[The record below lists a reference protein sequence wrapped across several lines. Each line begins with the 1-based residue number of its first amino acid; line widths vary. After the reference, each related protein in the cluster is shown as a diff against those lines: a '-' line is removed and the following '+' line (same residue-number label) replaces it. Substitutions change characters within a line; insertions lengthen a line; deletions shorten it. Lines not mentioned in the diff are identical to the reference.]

1 MRALEI
7 QGLGKAYR
15 SYRSPWRRIGSWF
28 DLCEADRETWVLQ
41 DVSFSAIPGE
51 TIGILGH
58 NGAGKSTLLKLITG
72 TLRPTTGSAI
82 ANGRIS
88 AILELG
94 MGFNPEMTGREN
106 ARHGLNLA
114 GIPIETIETLLP
126 EIHEFSEIGTFFDQ
140 PLRTYSSGMQVRVAF
155 AVATAV
161 RPEILIV
168 DEALSVG
175 DAYFQH
181 KSFKRI
187 REFQAAGTTLL
198 FVSHDTNAIQAICD
212 RALLFERGRLLRD
225 DRPDVVVDHYN
236 HLIAQRTESDQ
247 IEELIG
253 EEGRVQTVSGSR
265 KVAIEAVEVLDS
277 EGRNAEVVG
286 TGART
291 TLRVEAKVREP
302 VEALVLG
309 VSIRDRL
316 GQTIYGTN
324 TWYTDQTL
332 SELRAGQN
340 IVFDVVF
347 PCDLGPGTYSVAIA
361 LTSSETHLVENYEWR
376 NLAAV
381 FEVVNLDKPIF
392 IGSAWLDTTIK
403 IAISDSRSERADT
416 AEEGPSLQ

>member
-1 MRALEI
+1 
-7 QGLGKAYR
+7 
-15 SYRSPWRRIGSWF
+15 
-28 DLCEADRETWVLQ
+28 
-41 DVSFSAIPGE
+41 
-51 TIGILGH
+51 
-58 NGAGKSTLLKLITG
+58 
-72 TLRPTTGSAI
+72 
-82 ANGRIS
+82 
-88 AILELG
+88 
-94 MGFNPEMTGREN
+94 
-106 ARHGLNLA
+106 
-114 GIPIETIETLLP
+114 
-126 EIHEFSEIGTFFDQ
+126 
-140 PLRTYSSGMQVRVAF
+140 MQVRVAF

-225 DRPDVVVDHYN
+225 DRPEAVVDHYN
-236 HLIAQRTESDQ
+236 HLIAQRTEADQ

-253 EEGRVQTVSGSR
+253 AEGRVQTVSGSR
-265 KVAIEAVEVLDS
+265 KVAIEAVDVLDS
-277 EGRNAEVVG
+277 EGRSAEVVA
-286 TGART
+286 TGAST
-291 TLRVEAKVREP
+291 TLRVGAKVREP

-332 SELRAGQN
+332 SGLTAGQD